1 MKSYL
6 YLQDKIINVGT
17 VSKVTCLW
25 IERLV
30 PDVVSV
36 VGPTVVWL
44 LDFFCSSIQL
54 YYTLSH
60 CICLVSFL
68 YLDLYLPGDDTSIRD
83 F

>member
-1 MKSYL
+1 MINMKSYL

-44 LDFFCSSIQL
+44 LDFFCSGIQL
-54 YYTLSH
+54 YYTVESLYLFSLL
-60 CICLVSFL
+60 LVSRFVF
-68 YLDLYLPGDDTSIRD
+68 TRR
-83 F
+83 